1 MWVSDVAV
9 SGRLS
14 APVPSPQST
23 DREATEPS
31 GSVAVKLTIAV
42 TPVLTGFGVG
52 GFTVTVGGR
61 SLTASVFVPEP
72 GPALFAAV
80 TVIVKVWDLELPVE
94 A

>member
-80 TVIVKVWDLELPVE
+80 TLIVKV
-94 A
+94 